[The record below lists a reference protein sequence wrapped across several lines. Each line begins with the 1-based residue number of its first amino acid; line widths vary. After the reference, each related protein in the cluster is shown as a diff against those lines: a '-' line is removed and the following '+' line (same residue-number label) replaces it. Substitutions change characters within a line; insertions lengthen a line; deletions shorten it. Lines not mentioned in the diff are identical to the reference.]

1 MKKQGIALRVEES
14 AVEELAQRGYD
25 PVYGARP
32 LKRTIQSMLQNAVAD
47 RLLDGNLSGRD
58 ELVAYAEGEKI
69 QIRTGRS

>member
-1 MKKQGIALRVEES
+1 M
-14 AVEELAQRGYD
+14 
-25 PVYGARP
+25 YGARP